1 MVRTSLDTMRA
12 VLTAV
17 VAAIEAAAVALAVF
31 ALIAVPS
38 VLLWWLM
45 FDLDAEPNDLF
56 SLIASLWQ
64 LAHLVPL
71 QISISAQAALGLGFA
86 PEAMGFAISLAPLG
100 LTLVTVL
107 LAVRSGWRAAARG
120 GGGAWAVLGGLVG
133 FGAAA
138 TTTAMFAGAFGS
150 WPMWARVAVP
160 VAVYSL
166 PQFAAFLTRSGVE
179 QQEWWLDA
187 VRSLQRVLARVTPNG
202 AAAFPE
208 RAAETLRLAAAGL
221 AVLAAVG
228 ALGATVAIL
237 FGYVDIVTLS
247 QQLHLDAAGALLL
260 FLFQLLL
267 LPIAWIWALAWFAG
281 PGFSIGQATSVT
293 PFESLLGPLP
303 ALPLFGALP
312 EGWGWAGAL
321 APAIIVAAGAALGG
335 VAAGRPSMRRAS
347 SSVAVAVPVAAAV
360 IVGFVVCVLALVAG
374 GSIGP
379 GRLSATGPVP
389 WQVGLA
395 VTLELA
401 FGMSLGVFAR
411 RVDLQ
416 RVRELV
422 PSSLLAGGQQPGEGS
437 RFADEDQTA
446 TMPVEPL
453 RLRNVPAA
461 SVEAEPAGGLD
472 PDLSDLQSTQ
482 PLEPLVQAVQPP
494 PSSAALPSSAL
505 PAEPPGQPDARA
517 ETGHEAPIEGSVQ
530 AQPEPDS
537 QLAVD
542 PLLQAFSWDSA
553 SDIAGETPK
562 AGQPG
567 EWRDRLRSRLR
578 RD

>member
-1 MVRTSLDTMRA
+1 MRTSLDTMRA

-17 VAAIEAAAVALAVF
+17 IAAIEAAAVALAVF
-31 ALIAVPS
+31 AVIAVPT

-45 FDLDAEPNDLF
+45 FDLGAEPRELV
-56 SLIASLWQ
+56 SLIAALWQ
-64 LAHLVPL
+64 LAHLAPL
-71 QISISAQAALGLGFA
+71 QVSISAQAALGLGLS
-86 PEAMGFAISLAPLG
+86 PEAMGFAVSLAPLG

-133 FGAAA
+133 FGVAVV
-138 TTTAMFAGAFGS
+138 TTATLSGAFGS
-150 WPMWARVAVP
+150 WPLWARIAVP

-166 PQFAAFLTRSGVE
+166 PQLAAFLTRSGIE
-179 QQEWWLDA
+179 QQEWWLGA
-187 VRSLQRVLARVTPNG
+187 VRSLQRAIARFAPNG

-208 RAAETLRLAAAGL
+208 RAGEALRLAAAGL
-221 AVLAAVG
+221 AALAIIG
-228 ALGATVAIL
+228 ALGVTGAIL
-237 FGYVDIVTLS
+237 FGYVEIVTLS
-247 QQLHLDAAGALLL
+247 QQLHLDAAGVLLL

-321 APAIIVAAGAALGG
+321 APAIVVAAGAALGG

-347 SSVAVAVPVAAAV
+347 SAVAVAVPVAAAV
-360 IVGFVVCVLALVAG
+360 IVGLVACVLALVAS

-379 GRLSATGPVP
+379 GRLSVIGPVP

-422 PSSLLAGGQQPGEGS
+422 PSGLLAGGQPANNS
-437 RFADEDQTA
+437 RFAAEDQTE

-453 RLRNVPAA
+453 RVRTEPVAGAAVKTRHEGPVELRP
-461 SVEAEPAGGLD
+461 EPG
-472 PDLSDLQSTQ
+472 
-482 PLEPLVQAVQPP
+482 
-494 PSSAALPSSAL
+494 
-505 PAEPPGQPDARA
+505 PG
-517 ETGHEAPIEGSVQ
+517 V
-530 AQPEPDS
+530 PEPDAPVPGHGVPVPDAPEPEPAERS
-537 QLAVD
+537 AVD
-542 PLLQAFSWDSA
+542 PLLQAFSWDA
-553 SDIAGETPK
+553 AADTAGERPR
-562 AGQPG
+562 PG
-567 EWRDRLRSRLR
+567 EPGGWRDRLRSRLR